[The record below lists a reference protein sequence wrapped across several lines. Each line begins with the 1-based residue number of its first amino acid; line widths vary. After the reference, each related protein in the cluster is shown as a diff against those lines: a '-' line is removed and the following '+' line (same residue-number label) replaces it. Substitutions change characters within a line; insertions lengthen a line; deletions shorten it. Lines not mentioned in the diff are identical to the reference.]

1 MANKITAEIVLRKG
15 DATALGLSTNLDTA
29 AQQVH
34 DFLVVNLQNGI
45 GSLAADLTVTVE
57 DVYRD
62 GTTKNG
68 DQGFHG

>member
-15 DATALGLSTNLDTA
+15 DATALGLSTN
-29 AQQVH
+29 QVH
-34 DFLVVNLQNGI
+34 DFLTVNLP
-45 GSLAADLTVTVE
+45 AAITPDLTITVE

-62 GTTKNG
+62 GSTKNG

>member
-34 DFLVVNLQNGI
+34 DFLTVNLP
-45 GSLAADLTVTVE
+45 AAITPDLTITVE

-62 GTTKNG
+62 GSTKNG